1 MRLQEEKGG
10 LESQLERLVERLK
23 SQENENEMST
33 FMIANLQQ
41 ELVKIKGEGKMLL
54 KNNL

>member
-1 MRLQEEKGG
+1 MESELQ
-10 LESQLERLVERLK
+10 RLVERLK

-41 ELVKIKGEGKMLL
+41 EFTKVKS
-54 KNNL
+54 